1 MELRRLGSTGLHISR
16 LGLGTMTW
24 GRDTDEHEAADQ
36 LREFVDAGGNFID
49 TAALYGSGDS
59 ERVIGGLLGALVKRD
74 DIVLASKCG
83 LSYVDG
89 IRVVDT
95 SKRAILR
102 ELDQSL
108 QRLGTDHLDIWQ
120 LHAWDNITPLDESL
134 AAIDIAVISGRVRYA
149 GISNYSGWQTS
160 RAFSI
165 QESATLKAP
174 ISATQNEYSLLSRNV
189 EREVLPCAKEL
200 GMGFL
205 AWSPLGRGVLTG
217 KYRNGMPI
225 DSRGASPHFSG
236 FVAPYLDQRSR
247 SIVDA
252 VAAASDGL
260 GIAPLEVALAWV
272 RDAPGVTSAIVGAR
286 TAAQLRGVLLAEGVT
301 LPAVVRE
308 ALNDVS
314 EQGQS

>member
-1 MELRRLGSTGLHISR
+1 
-16 LGLGTMTW
+16 MTW

-59 ERVIGGLLGALVKRD
+59 ERVIGGLLGALVKRE

-83 LSYVDG
+83 LSYMDG

-134 AAIDIAVISGRVRYA
+134 AALDVAVISGRVRYA

-236 FVAPYLDQRSR
+236 FVEPYFDQRSR

-286 TAAQLRGVLLAEGVT
+286 TAAQLRGVLLTEGVT

>member
-1 MELRRLGSTGLHISR
+1 MELRRLGSTGLHLSR
-16 LGLGTMTW
+16 IGLGTMTW

-36 LREFVDAGGNFID
+36 LREFVDAGGNFVD

-59 ERVIGGLLGALVKRD
+59 ERVIGGLLGALVKRE
-74 DIVLASKCG
+74 DIVLASKGG
-83 LSYVDG
+83 LSYVNG
-89 IRVVDT
+89 MRSVDT
-95 SKRAILR
+95 SKRTILR

-120 LHAWDNITPLDESL
+120 LHAWDDITPLDESL
-134 AAIDIAVISGRVRYA
+134 AALDVAVISGRVRYA
-149 GISNYSGWQTS
+149 GISNYAGWQTA

-165 QESATLKAP
+165 QESAALKAT
-174 ISATQNEYSLLSRNV
+174 IASTQNEYSLLSRNV
-189 EREVLPCAKEL
+189 EREILPCTQAL

-217 KYRNGMPI
+217 KYRSGLPV
-225 DSRGASPHFSG
+225 DSRGASPHFAG
-236 FVAPYLDQRSR
+236 FVEPYLDQLSR

-252 VAAASDGL
+252 VVAASDGL

-308 ALNDVS
+308 ALDDVS
-314 EQGQS
+314 TPS